1 MEKETLAIKVPAKLG
16 EMVLKALRKLQLVNY
31 EFEFARSDQT
41 LIIPIIREPTKAEM
55 HSIPAEPSEIIMQKA
70 QLGVKSRGARD
81 LQDAVSAELPGD
93 LVQKL
98 PRSFDLVGDV
108 AIVEL
113 SHELDDFASCIG
125 SGIIRLNPH
134 TRLVLRK
141 VGEISGKY
149 RTSSFQ
155 TIAGT
160 GTTETVY
167 REFSNPMRLDV
178 SSVYFNPRLS
188 NERMRVAKEVNNQER
203 VLDMFAGVGPYTILI
218 AKMQP
223 DAVIYSIDINPQ
235 AFKYLKE
242 NVLLNRV
249 ADRVTPYL
257 GDARFIVPR
266 ILKNA
271 ATRVVMN
278 LPSQAINFVDTA
290 LSSLQIAGGIIHY
303 YSFASRGEKV
313 ENIVESVSRVVER
326 NGRKVESVRFAKVLK
341 EIAPNRVQVAIDL
354 VVK

>member
-1 MEKETLAIKVPAKLG
+1 MERETLAVKVPEKLG
-16 EMVLKALRKLQLVNY
+16 EVVIRALRKLQLVDY
-31 EFEFARSDQT
+31 KFEFVRSDQT
-41 LIIPIIREPTKAEM
+41 LIIPIVRNPTEAEVRG
-55 HSIPAEPSEIIMQKA
+55 IPVKPSEMTVQET
-70 QLGVKSRGARD
+70 QLPAKTRRARD
-81 LQDAVSAELPGD
+81 LQDAVSDELPRD
-93 LVQKL
+93 LMQKL
-98 PRSFDLVGDV
+98 PRSFDLVGDI

-113 SHELDDFASCIG
+113 SHELDDFASSIG
-125 SGIIRLNPH
+125 SGIMRLNPH
-134 TRLVLRK
+134 ARLVLRK
-141 VGEISGKY
+141 VSEISGKY

-155 TIAGT
+155 RIAGA

-188 NERMRVAKEVNNQER
+188 NERMRVASQVNNQER

-218 AKMQP
+218 AKKQP
-223 DAVIYSIDINPQ
+223 GAVIYSIDINPQ

-242 NVLLNRV
+242 NLLLNRV
-249 ADRVTPYL
+249 ADRVIPYL
-257 GDARFIVPR
+257 GDARSIVPE

-278 LPSQAINFVDTA
+278 LPSEAIYFVDTA
-290 LSSLQIAGGIIHY
+290 LRSLQSDGGIIHY

-313 ENIVESVSRVVER
+313 ANIVELVSKVVER
-326 NGRKVESVRFAKVLK
+326 NGRKVQSVRFAKVLK

-354 VVK
+354 VVE